1 MSSSTEGLVF
11 LDGLDS
17 KLKPALLDSLLKYD
31 LALLLFSFPKALV
44 QIDGQ
49 VLNVKLNYFHYFV
62 LLLLPLALR
71 RESVGWTAAISF
83 CQSWPIYC
91 HRSSFVCSLGDLQG
105 GRAWSRGESVY

>member
-11 LDGLDS
+11 LDGLDA

-49 VLNVKLNYFHYFV
+49 ILNVKLILNYDLIITPFGTSKRISWV
-62 LLLLPLALR
+62 DGCDILLSILAHLLS
-71 RESVGWTAAISF
+71 SVFI
-83 CQSWPIYC
+83 
-91 HRSSFVCSLGDLQG
+91 RL
-105 GRAWSRGESVY
+105 

>member
-49 VLNVKLNYFHYFV
+49 VLNVKLNYFHYVIIITPFGTSKRINWV
-62 LLLLPLALR
+62 DGCDILLSILAHLLS
-71 RESVGWTAAISF
+71 SVFI
-83 CQSWPIYC
+83 
-91 HRSSFVCSLGDLQG
+91 RL
-105 GRAWSRGESVY
+105 